1 MDKVSE
7 LSSDAINLLSE
18 GDPRTIGEAMT
29 QCHSLLKNI
38 GVSSKE
44 LDDLIE
50 AVLPFSYGAKLTGAG
65 GGGCIIALS
74 DKPQECAE
82 AIRDLGGV
90 PYVTSFAENGV
101 KILI

>member
-1 MDKVSE
+1 
-7 LSSDAINLLSE
+7 
-18 GDPRTIGEAMT
+18 MT

-44 LDDLIE
+44 LDELIE
-50 AVLPFSYGAKLTGAG
+50 AVLPFSFGAKLTGAG

-74 DKPQECAE
+74 EKPQECAT
-82 AIRDLGGV
+82 AIIKSGGV

-101 KILI
+101 RRLS